1 MVQSGFGLRIDSNA
15 MFISTMYKA
24 LCILLKI
31 PLGND
36 LTLHNLVPPLT
47 PQCLYI
53 SPPHTETPPSYKG
66 QFKQVFSTQHPLIIQ
81 SSEFLRHVIYTA
93 QWPKVRLW
101 SKNDYI

>member
-1 MVQSGFGLRIDSNA
+1 MVYSGFGLKADSNA
-15 MFISTMYKA
+15 MFIPTMYKA
-24 LCILLKI
+24 SCILLKI
-31 PLGND
+31 LLGND
-36 LTLHNLVPPLT
+36 LTLHILVPPLI
-47 PQCLYI
+47 PQCLYF
-53 SPPHTETPPSYKG
+53 SPPHIETPPSYKG